1 MEGGLPPV
9 QANAASRERRSSLQG
24 AITIKQDVDKGSAA
38 PSASPAAAS
47 ASRDLESLQALLE
60 DRRLRPSNV
69 PVPLKDDPVYG
80 RFIKRKGLTSK
91 AELILEM
98 RDAKLE
104 TSVLAAKKPTDSS
117 YYGLPEDF
125 DVLEARTN
133 DGLTP
138 LHKAAQMGQLQS
150 VELLTAEKAEANA
163 LDKNGKSPLDYA
175 EMGDHK
181 QIADY
186 LIKQG
191 GLRGIAVRKKQK
203 QAEQKAAAT
212 PRDATPTA
220 A

>member
-1 MEGGLPPV
+1 MDQMQVRRPSVPSLDQSVLREFANGGGV
-9 QANAASRERRSSLQG
+9 
-24 AITIKQDVDKGSAA
+24 
-38 PSASPAAAS
+38 PSPRPPAAAS
-47 ASRDLESLQALLE
+47 PSTVADGPSRRSRGSHEGESA
-60 DRRLRPSNV
+60 
-69 PVPLKDDPVYG
+69 DDEG
-80 RFIKRKGLTSK
+80 E
-91 AELILEM
+91 A
-98 RDAKLE
+98 
-104 TSVLAAKKPTDSS
+104 LAAKKPTDSS